1 MFERITSNPAILS
14 GKPCIRGTRI
24 SVAFI
29 LELIA
34 SGANAGDIVKAYPH
48 LTVLDVEEAVRFA
61 SYSLEHDTFITMNLH
76 DNSVGV
82 SA

>member
-14 GKPCIRGTRI
+14 GKPCIRGTRL
-24 SVAFI
+24 SVSFI

-34 SGANAGDIVKAYPH
+34 SGASVSDIVQAYPQ
-48 LTVLDVEEAVRFA
+48 LSAKDVEEAVRFA
-61 SYSLEHDTFITMNLH
+61 THILEQETFFTIPT
-76 DNSVGV
+76 VRV